1 LVLICDRRSHS
12 HCPAYT
18 SRWLSRIL
26 VALISI
32 FGSLLITAGYAQQA
46 PPDPSKPFFSP
57 EQDRVRPRTPVQPTV
72 EFELNPTTV
81 YTLPALIDIAE
92 SRSPETREAW
102 QAARFR
108 AAALGVAKS
117 ELYPIARAFLVGFTN
132 EVGVL
137 LYNQFALQ
145 YEGIGEAGLSLDYTL
160 LDFGARL
167 DRIHEQGS
175 QLRASN
181 FAFNDAHRK
190 LIYGVTQ
197 SYYQLLSA
205 AGQRRAAEANVRS
218 AEAVA
223 DAIQARYDNGLAT
236 LPDVAE
242 AKSAAAQA
250 RYDLQIRVG
259 DEQKASGALATLL
272 TAPPYSQFK
281 VQDIDTLTIPETLPD
296 NARELIEKAL
306 RNRPDLLQQLAL
318 IKAAKAA
325 EQNAKKAYYPTLT
338 FNGDFGRLRAYG
350 DQLPYP
356 NAYASGNAYDATL
369 RLGWTFFDGGRR
381 QSELQEARAAEQ
393 QAQSILI
400 IRHDQIESEVWN
412 AYTNAE
418 TALRQ
423 RQAAIELLL
432 AAQQSY
438 DMSLEAYHYGVRNV
452 LDVLQ
457 AERQLAAARSED
469 VSARAAVLNSMADIS
484 FRTAELL
491 HRGVGQNP

>member
-1 LVLICDRRSHS
+1 MAGANRVC
-12 HCPAYT
+12 
-18 SRWLSRIL
+18 
-26 VALISI
+26 
-32 FGSLLITAGYAQQA
+32 LLIATIWSFIALPPATAAAQQA
-46 PPDPSKPFFSP
+46 PPDPTKPLFSP
-57 EQDRVRPRTPVQPTV
+57 QQDRIRQTTRIPASPAFDFDP
-72 EFELNPTTV
+72 LTV

-92 SRSPETREAW
+92 SHSPETREAW
-102 QAARFR
+102 QAARQR
-108 AAALGVAKS
+108 AAALGVARS
-117 ELYPIARAFLVGFTN
+117 ELYPIAKAFVVGFTS

-137 LYNQFALQ
+137 LYNQFTLQ
-145 YEGIGEAGLSLDYTL
+145 YEGIGEAGFSLDYTL

-167 DRIHEQGS
+167 DRVHEQGS
-175 QLRASN
+175 LLQATN

-197 SYYQLLSA
+197 GYYQLLSA
-205 AGQRRAAEANVRS
+205 AGQRRAAEANLKS

-223 DAIQARYDNGLAT
+223 DATQARFNNGLAT

-250 RYDLQIRVG
+250 RYDLQIRIG
-259 DEQKASGALATLL
+259 DEEKASGTLATVL
-272 TAPPYSQFK
+272 TAAPYSQFK
-281 VQDIDTLTIPETLPD
+281 VQSIDELAIPETLPD
-296 NARELIEKAL
+296 NARELIERAL
-306 RNRPDLLQQLAL
+306 RNRPDFLQQLAL
-318 IKAAKAA
+318 INAAKAA
-325 EQNAKKAYYPTLT
+325 QQNAKKAYYPNLT

-356 NAYASGNAYDATL
+356 NAYATGNAYDATL
-369 RLGWTFFDGGRR
+369 RLSWTVFDGGRR
-381 QSELQEARAAEQ
+381 QSEIHEAKAAEQ
-393 QAQSILI
+393 RAESGLAVKQ
-400 IRHDQIESEVWN
+400 DQIESEVWN
-412 AYTNAE
+412 AYANAE

-423 RQAAIELLL
+423 RQAATALLQ
-432 AAQQSY
+432 AAQESY

-491 HRGVGQNP
+491 RRQAGQSP